1 MFKRLT
7 EINARMAE
15 LRAQLEG
22 TGEVDLKAI
31 EAEIRAL
38 SEEKASI
45 ESRQALAQSIA
56 AGEVTPAVVTPVAEQ
71 KSQDAAAEYRTLWLK
86 TIRSGMELSD
96 AEKRAAMTTGAASA
110 GAAVPTETANKII
123 EAVTQYCPWLDK
135 IDLYKVPGGLVIPKE
150 GTVNDA
156 ALHTEANSITSSS
169 DTLGKVTLGHFEIT
183 KLITISKSVEK
194 MTIDAFEAWLVKK
207 LAFKIAKEIGDYI
220 INGTGSSQPA
230 GIESITWGAG
240 NSKTVAVNAD
250 LDEDDILGV
259 VALLNGGFDAGAE
272 WYMSKK
278 TFFSDFHPL
287 MNTGKNNLITCEN
300 GKYRVVGY
308 PVQFDDRI
316 TVHEAYLANMYE
328 GMAGNMPEDITVT
341 SQFVVR
347 ENSYDF
353 LGSAIFDCQI
363 KDSAA
368 FTKIIKATS

>member
-1 MFKRLT
+1 MSKRLT

-71 KSQDAAAEYRTLWLK
+71 KSKDAAAEYRTLWLK

-156 ALHTEANSITSSS
+156 ALHTEAASITSSS

-183 KLITISKSVEK
+183 KHITISKSVEK

-220 INGTGSSQPA
+220 IAGTGSSQPA

-240 NSKTVAVNAD
+240 NSVTVAVNAD

-353 LGSAIFDCQI
+353 LGGAIFDCQI

-368 FTKIIKATS
+368 FTKIVKATS

>member
-1 MFKRLT
+1 
-7 EINARMAE
+7 MAE

-56 AGEVTPAVVTPVAEQ
+56 VGEVTPAVVTPAAEQ
-71 KSQDAAAEYRTLWLK
+71 KSKDAAAEYRTLWLK

-156 ALHTEANSITSSS
+156 ALHTEANSITSST
-169 DTLGKVTLGHFEIT
+169 DTLSKVTLGHFEIT

-220 INGTGSSQPA
+220 ISGTGSSQPA

-316 TVHEAYLANMYE
+316 TYHEAYLANMYE

-368 FTKIIKATS
+368 FTKIVKATS

>member
-1 MFKRLT
+1 MSKRLT

-56 AGEVTPAVVTPVAEQ
+56 AGEVTPAVVTPAAEQ
-71 KSQDAAAEYRTLWLK
+71 KSKDAAAEYRTLWLK

-156 ALHTEANSITSSS
+156 ALHTEGNSITSSS
-169 DTLGKVTLGHFEIT
+169 DTLSKVTLGHFEIT

-220 INGTGSSQPA
+220 IAGSGSSQPA

-316 TVHEAYLANMYE
+316 TYHEAYLANMYE

-353 LGSAIFDCQI
+353 LGSVIFDCQI

>member
-71 KSQDAAAEYRTLWLK
+71 KSKDAAAEYRTLWLK

-156 ALHTEANSITSSS
+156 ALHTEAASITSST

-183 KLITISKSVEK
+183 KLITK
-194 MTIDAFEAWLVKK
+194 EA
-207 LAFKIAKEIGDYI
+207 
-220 INGTGSSQPA
+220 Q
-230 GIESITWGAG
+230 
-240 NSKTVAVNAD
+240 
-250 LDEDDILGV
+250 
-259 VALLNGGFDAGAE
+259 
-272 WYMSKK
+272 
-278 TFFSDFHPL
+278 
-287 MNTGKNNLITCEN
+287 
-300 GKYRVVGY
+300 
-308 PVQFDDRI
+308 
-316 TVHEAYLANMYE
+316 
-328 GMAGNMPEDITVT
+328 
-341 SQFVVR
+341 
-347 ENSYDF
+347 
-353 LGSAIFDCQI
+353 
-363 KDSAA
+363 
-368 FTKIIKATS
+368 